1 MKENAVIVFTTG
13 MASREL
19 FELREKN
26 EQDHKK
32 DFLTVGS
39 MGHASQIVL
48 GIALTKRECDVYC
61 VDGDGAMI
69 MHLGGMAIIGD
80 KGPLNFKH
88 ILINNGAHDSV
99 GGRILL
105 DLK

>member
-13 MASREL
+13 IASREL

-39 MGHASQIVL
+39 MGHASLFALGMVL
-48 GIALTKRECDVYC
+48 
-61 VDGDGAMI
+61 
-69 MHLGGMAIIGD
+69 
-80 KGPLNFKH
+80 
-88 ILINNGAHDSV
+88 
-99 GGRILL
+99 
-105 DLK
+105 